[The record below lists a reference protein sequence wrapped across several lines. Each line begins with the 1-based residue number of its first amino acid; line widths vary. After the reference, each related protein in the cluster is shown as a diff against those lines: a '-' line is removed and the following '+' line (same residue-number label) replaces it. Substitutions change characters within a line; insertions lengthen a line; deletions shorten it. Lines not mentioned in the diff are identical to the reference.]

1 MQNRSCVRGFTL
13 IELLIVV
20 AIIAILAAIA
30 VPNFLEAQVRSKIS
44 RVKSDLRSI
53 AVATEAY
60 RVDNGLYPPTALHS
74 QGGRPVTYPL
84 NFVCGDGGGWLITT
98 PVAYITSYPLD
109 PFPDFQGWS
118 ATNPK
123 GRPNRPYYYDCWE
136 VLDTI
141 ANPNGSHSLFFNP
154 SWTPGAGIPERAL
167 GLTWAAFSP
176 GPTGRREVP
185 YSEGD
190 RFGWFNY
197 QACPGFPSKLTHY
210 DPTNGTLSVG
220 AIVRYSGGEINR
232 YYGDHETRYPPR

>member
-1 MQNRSCVRGFTL
+1 MRTTRAFTL

-60 RVDNGLYPPTALHS
+60 YVDNNIYPPTALHS
-74 QGGRPVTYPL
+74 QGGRAVNYPF

-98 PVAYITSYPLD
+98 PIAYITSYPKD

-118 ATNPK
+118 YTNPK
-123 GRPNRPYYYDCWE
+123 GKPNRPYYYDCFE
-136 VLDTI
+136 VLDTS

-154 SWTPGAGIPERAL
+154 SYSRPGAGEPERAM
-167 GLTWAAFSP
+167 GIKWAVFSP

-185 YSEGD
+185 GSEGD
-190 RFGWFNY
+190 NMGWY
-197 QACPGFPSKLTHY
+197 LYSTGIRRSFPSVLMPY

-220 AIVRYSGGEINR
+220 AIVRYSAGEINQ
-232 YYGDHETRYPPR
+232 YNP